1 MQRYEVVQIHMKN
14 IDYLIGSE
22 NIIVQ
27 PLQVFSDE
35 ACGFLQ
41 ELSSVILKSPIA
53 RQYPDLSAVAF
64 WCRKANIDKKKNII
78 DNCQNRLGRGLC
90 FHIAPSNIP
99 INFAFSF
106 FFSLLAGNANIV
118 RIPSREFEQVN
129 VLVRIMKDVLE
140 NYPEIRERTAFVKYG
155 RDNEITE
162 SFSEKAD
169 ARMIWGGDTTIESIK
184 KLKTKPR
191 CVDITFAD
199 RYSICIINA
208 EEILV
213 LPAEKLQ
220 RLAENFYN
228 DTFLMDQNACSSP
241 QLIYWINDNEKGRE
255 LFWEIVEKTAA
266 KKYQLQDAVCV
277 DKYTKLCE
285 DSIDNG
291 EIIDKIIS
299 HDNYLYRC
307 NIKELDPQI
316 DKLRGKCGYFYEY
329 SLKNFDE
336 LFNIVNSKYQ
346 TVTYFGINPENLLN
360 KIIKKKIVG
369 IDRIVPIGKAMD
381 IDAIWDGHNLIAELS
396 RIIVKE

>member
-1 MQRYEVVQIHMKN
+1 MKDIN
-14 IDYLIGSE
+14 YLIGNE
-22 NIIVQ
+22 DICIQ

-41 ELSSVILKSPIA
+41 DLSSIILKSPIA

-64 WCRKANIDKKKNII
+64 WCRKANINKKRNTV

-99 INFAFSF
+99 VNFAFSF

-118 RIPSREFEQVN
+118 RVPSKEFEQVN
-129 VLVRIMKDVLE
+129 VLLQIMKDILE
-140 NYPEIRERTAFVKYG
+140 KYPDIRVRTAFVKYG
-155 RDNEITE
+155 RGSEATE
-162 SFSEKAD
+162 FFSEKAD
-169 ARMIWGGDTTIESIK
+169 ARMIWGGDTTIESIR

-208 EEILV
+208 EEILN
-213 LPAEKLQ
+213 LSDEKLQ
-220 RLAENFYN
+220 QLAENFYN

-241 QLIYWINDNEKGRE
+241 QLIYWINDNAKGRE
-255 LFWEIVEKTAA
+255 LFWESVEKTAV
-266 KKYQLQDAVCV
+266 KKYKLQDATCV

-285 DSIDNG
+285 DSIDNW
-291 EIIDKIIS
+291 EIIDKITF
-299 HDNYLYRC
+299 HDNYLYKC
-307 NIKELDPQI
+307 NIKELNPRI

-329 SLKNFDE
+329 SLKNIDE

-346 TVTYFGINPENLLN
+346 TATYFGINPEKLLHD
-360 KIIKKKIVG
+360 IINKKIVG

-396 RIIVKE
+396 RIITTE

>member
-1 MQRYEVVQIHMKN
+1 MKDIN
-14 IDYLIGSE
+14 YLIG
-22 NIIVQ
+22 NKDICIQ

-41 ELSSVILKSPIA
+41 DLSSIILKSPIA

-64 WCRKANIDKKKNII
+64 WCRKANINKKRNTV
-78 DNCQNRLGRGLC
+78 DNCQSRLGRGLC

-99 INFAFSF
+99 VNFAFSF

-118 RIPSREFEQVN
+118 RVPSKKFEQVN
-129 VLVRIMKDVLE
+129 VLLQIIKDILE
-140 NYPEIRERTAFVKYG
+140 KYPDIRVRTAFVKYG
-155 RDNEITE
+155 RDSEATE
-162 SFSEKAD
+162 FFSEMSD
-169 ARMIWGGDTTIESIK
+169 ARMIWGGDTTIESIR

-208 EEILV
+208 EEILN
-213 LPAEKLQ
+213 LSDEKLQ
-220 RLAENFYN
+220 QLAENFYN

-241 QLIYWINDNEKGRE
+241 QLIYWINDNNKGRE
-255 LFWEIVEKTAA
+255 LFWKGVEKTAI

-285 DSIDNG
+285 DSIDNW
-291 EIIDKIIS
+291 EIIDKIIF
-299 HDNYLYRC
+299 HDNYLYKC
-307 NIKELDPQI
+307 NIKELNPRI

-329 SLKNFDE
+329 SLKDFDE

-346 TVTYFGINPENLLN
+346 TVTYFGIRPEKLLHD
-360 KIIKKKIVG
+360 IINKKIVG

-396 RIIVKE
+396 RIITAE

>member
-191 CVDITFAD
+191 CVVITFAD
-199 RYSICIINA
+199 R
-208 EEILV
+208 
-213 LPAEKLQ
+213 
-220 RLAENFYN
+220 
-228 DTFLMDQNACSSP
+228 
-241 QLIYWINDNEKGRE
+241 
-255 LFWEIVEKTAA
+255 
-266 KKYQLQDAVCV
+266 
-277 DKYTKLCE
+277 
-285 DSIDNG
+285 
-291 EIIDKIIS
+291 
-299 HDNYLYRC
+299 
-307 NIKELDPQI
+307 
-316 DKLRGKCGYFYEY
+316 
-329 SLKNFDE
+329 
-336 LFNIVNSKYQ
+336 
-346 TVTYFGINPENLLN
+346 
-360 KIIKKKIVG
+360 
-369 IDRIVPIGKAMD
+369 
-381 IDAIWDGHNLIAELS
+381 
-396 RIIVKE
+396 